1 MSIPSTS
8 AAGHAFSLD
17 FNNQNIL
24 KNYGF
29 SMPTTDLRAFLELLQ
44 AQKNKSVKYAK
55 PSVKFMH
62 FENEPII
69 DTEELTNSWPLL
81 LCDAYKGFYMDNDMK
96 LRLGEVKGV
105 NASHQEIKGYT
116 DEFGN
121 LSTAANL
128 DIAFRN
134 DYIFDGEIIE
144 GRTRYI
150 NMLFGPYVNDDNQIA
165 TDLEWW
171 NDYKSY
177 VRKSIYA
184 ENAFSRENLLR
195 TSAGATWRGGSFKQ
209 VNDNIMLMQKLYE
222 NVTGI
227 VSTYMTEYD
236 LSIFMQEGY
245 DGYEDNSSPIYR
257 RQFYCPLLFNIDK
270 SLSVLKDKSYTY
282 TYGVVNAALS
292 VYNDQQKEFFEPFKF
307 PLSSY
312 WRPYYNFDYQTAER
326 YQPYYLMLLEQH
338 CSPIFT
344 NNKWTYN
351 GKDYDAHSVKNIIRY
366 DDYAGA
372 AASKWK
378 RIETFRYFQ
387 AFYFEPGFGYNN
399 LDYDIDWSL
408 WDAILRALRKLD
420 EMNARRG
427 KIPGRPGASDP
438 NDGLGFNNDTDID
451 DDNDG
456 GCQYAFCLWHS
467 NFNVA
472 GIRLSTK
479 FHIVKLGRGEMAKA
493 LRNII
498 LGTFNIKDQSKRMGN
513 QATQKTGMGGNGDGG
528 RNIGSNGS
536 ASPTRSDSD
545 FVSQYGGRYGLHELH
560 PQQYNNSE
568 GEIAAAYGAELP
580 LIDEDGN
587 QIVYPASDYG
597 DGLKYS
603 ASPGIANFNPIIYGG
618 PHGEFYSPNTPQAY
632 FERQNAFWKNV
643 PRIGLADDN
652 ECNIKSINTL
662 ASNIKNGFVFS
673 YKDYYY
679 ENNNRREFTKLDLQS
694 FINAKWKI
702 YRVETDANKVGTP
715 KSSWWNSLKRIFKN
729 IAYFDKNAD
738 KGVTQESYVLE
749 FDNDLIQEQ
758 FISYLQKRSINPFL
772 QDKNT
777 DSALNFT
784 FIQKVKNNFI
794 QLFRTNVYLE
804 SRTIYNENLHTYVSK
819 LFIKVDMLDNP
830 VYQLDLRD
838 ESVFDTDQFYEN
850 YLKNTTEN
858 NYENYEELAHP
869 MYYSRQ
875 DKRISLSYNEYV
887 SDTSDCYIEGSGILG
902 CIKGIDSNVQSNVI
916 YDNKNIMSSH
926 DIYDDISYKQLS
938 YFEEVPT
945 SEYVQQNG
953 VTYYYPNRTSVIEH
967 NVPFDLNVA
976 LLKATN
982 KVLVSIDYEADKIYH
997 SNNHFEQ
1004 YEVTEFGPLELDIGD
1019 TESYVNESQPSVYKG
1034 YSLQYAVRLLLSNML
1049 KYKSS
1054 LESTIEVFKLI
1065 NFDSIRLVIKQCID
1079 PEVIYASQTLP
1090 KDVDRENPNIS
1101 KHFNYWIHKAITL
1114 FGDIT
1119 LDTNTYSRKS
1129 KFMDMLYD
1137 RKNKTIAA
1145 INLLMP
1151 FLSSSNIVTYN
1162 DLMKVNSALTIY
1174 NDMIKDE
1181 TLDEWFTVYLH
1192 VLYQYRRYFINGRF
1206 NKQDGTL
1213 LRTAA
1218 LERILPI
1225 MTEYSKIQPGF
1236 NADLQ
1241 VDNVQEDMRVYYKQI
1256 QNTLYMKSQAL
1267 IQGIELE
1274 PDKVKYIFIKVDYV
1288 PNMGSNIGQN
1298 DWVSA
1303 KDYKG
1308 GEGVIIKITAADD
1321 NTMSPGFYTYHS
1333 GLLREVVWVPYRA
1346 RWAFKPIDGKY
1357 ELISAEVQKN
1367 KEDASYNKE
1376 WLEIAGVTEEVEL
1389 QDNGYKNLRRTFK
1402 HDDCIFH
1409 IKFEVEKT
1417 TTDYNTEW
1425 SASKKEQLGTETD
1438 CAIYFNYMV
1447 GIDPDILK
1455 ARMTDETLSDT
1466 LCEYRKCIDLWG
1478 IKIPEIKMPINEHY
1492 ISDVKLVPVFD
1503 VVSDV
1508 QTVVGGITT
1517 NTLYP
1522 IEEREYGIE
1531 NGIHLADDL
1540 IAAYNAEN
1548 GVGV

>member
-1 MSIPSTS
+1 
-8 AAGHAFSLD
+8 
-17 FNNQNIL
+17 
-24 KNYGF
+24 
-29 SMPTTDLRAFLELLQ
+29 MPTTDLRAFLELLQ

-69 DTEELTNSWPLL
+69 DTEEITNSWPLL

-312 WRPYYNFDYQTAER
+312 WRPYYNFDYQTAEK

-408 WDAILRALRKLD
+408 WDAILRALKKLD
-420 EMNARRG
+420 ALEAARLRALNSLNTNNG
-427 KIPGRPGASDP
+427 KDSTPDVNKRFNKSESADSYCNYGFCFWHTTLIDISILHLHIHIFKFGANSFAKSFRD
-438 NDGLGFNNDTDID
+438 
-451 DDNDG
+451 
-456 GCQYAFCLWHS
+456 
-467 NFNVA
+467 
-472 GIRLSTK
+472 
-479 FHIVKLGRGEMAKA
+479 IVKGIFSPQRIGGSAVSSMSQFTQGQSGDLNEGDPSGRTVNVNTSANGKYSGPRTDE
-493 LRNII
+493 
-498 LGTFNIKDQSKRMGN
+498 DRMREFGFHPAN
-513 QATQKTGMGGNGDGG
+513 
-528 RNIGSNGS
+528 GSNAES
-536 ASPTRSDSD
+536 RDNEFESN
-545 FVSQYGGRYGLHELH
+545 YGT
-560 PQQYNNSE
+560 Q
-568 GEIAAAYGAELP
+568 LP
-580 LIDEDGN
+580 LTDEDGN
-587 QIVYPASDYG
+587 PIVYPANEHG
-597 DGLKYS
+597 GGLKYS
-603 ASPGIANFNPIIYGG
+603 TSSGIANFNPIIYGG

-643 PRIGLADDN
+643 PRIGLTDDN

-679 ENNNRREFTKLDLQS
+679 ENNSRREFTKLDLQS

-702 YRVETDANKVGTP
+702 YRVETDVNRVGTP

-738 KGVTQESYVLE
+738 KGVTIRE
-749 FDNDLIQEQ
+749 FDNDLTQEQ

-772 QDKNT
+772 QDKNA

-804 SRTIYNENLHTYVSK
+804 SRIIYNENLHTYVSK
-819 LFIKVDMLDNP
+819 LFIKADMLDNP
-830 VYQLDLRD
+830 VYQFDLRD

-945 SEYVQQNG
+945 NEYVQQNG

-997 SNNHFEQ
+997 SNSHFEQ
-1004 YEVTEFGPLELDIGD
+1004 YEVSEFGPLELDTDDI
-1019 TESYVNESQPSVYKG
+1019 ESYIPEVQPNVHKG

-1054 LESTIEVFKLI
+1054 LESTIEIFKFI

-1079 PEVIYASQTLP
+1079 PEVIYASQALP
-1090 KDVDRENPNIS
+1090 KNVDRENPNIN
-1101 KHFNYWIHKAITL
+1101 KHFNYWIHKAIAL

-1145 INLLMP
+1145 ISLLKP
-1151 FLSSSNIVTYN
+1151 FLSSSNIITYN
-1162 DLMKVNSALTIY
+1162 DLMKVNSALTLY
-1174 NDMIKDE
+1174 NNMIKDE

-1192 VLYQYRRYFINGRF
+1192 ILYQYRRYFINGRF
-1206 NKQDGTL
+1206 NKADGTL

-1225 MTEYSKIQPGF
+1225 AVEYTKIQPGF

-1267 IQGIELE
+1267 VQGVELE

-1288 PNMGSNIGQN
+1288 PNMGSNVGQN

-1308 GEGVIIKITAADD
+1308 GEGIIIKITAADD

-1389 QDNGYKNLRRTFK
+1389 QDNGYKNLRKTFK

>member
-1 MSIPSTS
+1 
-8 AAGHAFSLD
+8 
-17 FNNQNIL
+17 
-24 KNYGF
+24 
-29 SMPTTDLRAFLELLQ
+29 MPTTDLRAFLELLQ

-69 DTEELTNSWPLL
+69 DTEEITNSWPLL

-312 WRPYYNFDYQTAER
+312 WRPYYNFDYQTAEK
-326 YQPYYLMLLEQH
+326 YQPYYMMLLEQH

-344 NNKWTYN
+344 NNIWTYN

-408 WDAILRALRKLD
+408 WDAILRALKKLD
-420 EMNARRG
+420 ALEAARLRALNSLNANNG
-427 KIPGRPGASDP
+427 KDSTPDVNKRFDKNEAADSYCDY
-438 NDGLGFNNDTDID
+438 GF
-451 DDNDG
+451 
-456 GCQYAFCLWHS
+456 CFWHTKLINISILRLHIHIFKFGS
-467 NFNVA
+467 NSFA
-472 GIRLSTK
+472 KSFRD
-479 FHIVKLGRGEMAKA
+479 IVKGMFSPQRIGGSAVSSMSQFTQGRG
-493 LRNII
+493 
-498 LGTFNIKDQSKRMGN
+498 
-513 QATQKTGMGGNGDGG
+513 GDLNEGDPSG
-528 RNIGSNGS
+528 RNVHVDTSANGGYSGPRTDEDRMREFGFHPANGSNAES
-536 ASPTRSDSD
+536 RDNEFESN
-545 FVSQYGGRYGLHELH
+545 YGT
-560 PQQYNNSE
+560 Q
-568 GEIAAAYGAELP
+568 LP
-580 LIDEDGN
+580 LTDEDGN
-587 QIVYPASDYG
+587 PIVYPANEHG
-597 DGLKYS
+597 GGLKYS
-603 ASPGIANFNPIIYGG
+603 TSSGIANFNPIIYGG

-702 YRVETDANKVGTP
+702 YRVETDVNKVGTP
-715 KSSWWNSLKRIFKN
+715 KSSWWSSLKRIFKN
-729 IAYFDKNAD
+729 IVYFDKNAD
-738 KGVTQESYVLE
+738 KGVTQESYILE

-772 QDKNT
+772 QDKNA

-830 VYQLDLRD
+830 VYQFDLRD

-887 SDTSDCYIEGSGILG
+887 SDTSDCYIEGTGILG

-997 SNNHFEQ
+997 SNSHFEQ
-1004 YEVTEFGPLELDIGD
+1004 YEVSEFGPLELDTDDI
-1019 TESYVNESQPSVYKG
+1019 ESYVPEVQPNVHKG

-1054 LESTIEVFKLI
+1054 LESTIEIFKFI

-1090 KDVDRENPNIS
+1090 KNVDRENPNIS
-1101 KHFNYWIHKAITL
+1101 KHFNYWIHKAIAL
-1114 FGDIT
+1114 FGDIE
-1119 LDTNTYSRKS
+1119 LDVNTYSRKS

-1145 INLLMP
+1145 INLLKP
-1151 FLSSSNIVTYN
+1151 FLSSSNIITYN
-1162 DLMKVNSALTIY
+1162 DLMKVNSALTLY
-1174 NDMIKDE
+1174 NNMIKDE

-1192 VLYQYRRYFINGRF
+1192 ILYQYRRYFINGRF
-1206 NKQDGTL
+1206 NKADGTL

-1225 MTEYSKIQPGF
+1225 AVEYTKIQPGF

-1267 IQGIELE
+1267 VQGIELE
-1274 PDKVKYIFIKVDYV
+1274 PDKIKYIFIKVDYV

-1308 GEGVIIKITAADD
+1308 GEGIIIKITAADD
-1321 NTMSPGFYTYHS
+1321 NTMAPGFYTYHS

-1367 KEDASYNKE
+1367 KEDLSYNKE

-1389 QDNGYKNLRRTFK
+1389 QDNGYKNLRKTFK
-1402 HDDCIFH
+1402 HDNCIFH

>member
-1 MSIPSTS
+1 
-8 AAGHAFSLD
+8 
-17 FNNQNIL
+17 
-24 KNYGF
+24 
-29 SMPTTDLRAFLELLQ
+29 MPTTDLRAFLELLQ

-69 DTEELTNSWPLL
+69 DTEEITNSWPLL

-312 WRPYYNFDYQTAER
+312 WRPYYNFDYQTAEK

-408 WDAILRALRKLD
+408 WDAILRALKKLD
-420 EMNARRG
+420 ALEAARLRALNSLNTNNG
-427 KIPGRPGASDP
+427 KDSTPDVNKRFNKSESADSYCNYGFCFWHTTLIDISILHLHIHIFKFGANSFAKSFRD
-438 NDGLGFNNDTDID
+438 
-451 DDNDG
+451 
-456 GCQYAFCLWHS
+456 
-467 NFNVA
+467 
-472 GIRLSTK
+472 
-479 FHIVKLGRGEMAKA
+479 IVKGIFSPQRIGGSAVSSMSQFTQGQSGDLNEGDPSGRTVNVNTSANGKYSGPRTDE
-493 LRNII
+493 
-498 LGTFNIKDQSKRMGN
+498 DRMREFGFHPAN
-513 QATQKTGMGGNGDGG
+513 
-528 RNIGSNGS
+528 GSNAES
-536 ASPTRSDSD
+536 RDNEFESN
-545 FVSQYGGRYGLHELH
+545 YGT
-560 PQQYNNSE
+560 Q
-568 GEIAAAYGAELP
+568 LP
-580 LIDEDGN
+580 LTDEDGN
-587 QIVYPASDYG
+587 PIVYPANEHG
-597 DGLKYS
+597 GGLKYS
-603 ASPGIANFNPIIYGG
+603 TSSGIANFNPIIYGG

-643 PRIGLADDN
+643 PRIGLTDDN

-679 ENNNRREFTKLDLQS
+679 ENNSRREFTKLDLQS

-702 YRVETDANKVGTP
+702 YRVETDVNRVGTP

-738 KGVTQESYVLE
+738 KGVTQESYILE
-749 FDNDLIQEQ
+749 FDNDLTQEQ

-772 QDKNT
+772 QDKNA

-804 SRTIYNENLHTYVSK
+804 SRIIYNENLHTYVSK

-830 VYQLDLRD
+830 VYQFDLRD

-945 SEYVQQNG
+945 NEYVQQNG

-997 SNNHFEQ
+997 SNSHFEQ
-1004 YEVTEFGPLELDIGD
+1004 YEVSEFGPLELDTDDI
-1019 TESYVNESQPSVYKG
+1019 ESYIPEVQPNVHKG

-1054 LESTIEVFKLI
+1054 LESTIEIFKFI

-1079 PEVIYASQTLP
+1079 PEVIYASQALP
-1090 KDVDRENPNIS
+1090 KNVDRENPNIN
-1101 KHFNYWIHKAITL
+1101 KHFNYWIHKAIAL

-1145 INLLMP
+1145 ISLLKP
-1151 FLSSSNIVTYN
+1151 FLSSSNIITYN
-1162 DLMKVNSALTIY
+1162 DLMKVNSALTLY
-1174 NDMIKDE
+1174 NNMIKDE

-1192 VLYQYRRYFINGRF
+1192 ILYQYRRYFINGRF
-1206 NKQDGTL
+1206 NKADGTL

-1225 MTEYSKIQPGF
+1225 AVEYTKIQPGF

-1267 IQGIELE
+1267 VQGVELE

-1288 PNMGSNIGQN
+1288 PNMGSNVGQN

-1308 GEGVIIKITAADD
+1308 GEGIIIKITAADD

-1389 QDNGYKNLRRTFK
+1389 QDNGYKNLRKTFK